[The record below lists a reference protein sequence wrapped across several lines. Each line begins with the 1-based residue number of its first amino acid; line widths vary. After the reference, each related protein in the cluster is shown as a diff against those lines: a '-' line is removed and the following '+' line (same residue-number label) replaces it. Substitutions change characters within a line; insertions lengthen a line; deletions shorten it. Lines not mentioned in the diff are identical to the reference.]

1 MKIGQFG
8 VKYSYKPA
16 RIICDV
22 ISLGMAAFSV
32 ISAVSFCT
40 KHPEVLSETVRL
52 DLISLWLFPAICV
65 ITLAVYAILT
75 VKSRRFEKYNI
86 TKDNAQSVFDWYA
99 FAVSL
104 CKLPIL
110 MSAIEGEF
118 IVEERLMGIE
128 KSFFSF
134 TFILCA
140 LIFVIIIRFSMH
152 RITALT
158 KTKKKNGGANFVKCA
173 VENNDSNKNNDNE
186 KE

>member
-1 MKIGQFG
+1 MKIGKFK

-32 ISAVSFCT
+32 ISAASFST
-40 KHPEVLSETVRL
+40 KHPEILSETVRL

-65 ITLAVYAILT
+65 IALAFYAILT
-75 VKSRRFEKYNI
+75 LKSRRFDRYNI

-104 CKLPIL
+104 CKLPVL
-110 MSAIEGEF
+110 LSAIEGEF
-118 IVEERLMGIE
+118 IVEERLMGLN
-128 KSFFSF
+128 KSFFSV

-140 LIFVIIIRFSMH
+140 LVFVIIIRLSKH
-152 RITALT
+152 RITKLT
-158 KTKKKNGGANFVKCA
+158 ETKKKQNGANFVKCA
-173 VENNDSNKNNDNE
+173 VEKNDNNDDERE
-186 KE
+186 KK